1 MPETQ
6 DSADIWRWNAAGVV
20 KHEADPIYGA
30 ASGPYG
36 WGLGPHGL
44 THDGADIRRRN
55 AGYVPSKV
63 QTLLPAYIFIN
74 HRTKSGGMA
83 MEEFSEKE
91 KALLKP
97 FVSNL
102 DKDVF
107 VLKNLPEVVKGA
119 LFSRYSRSSKSLRR
133 VLLDDFILSEELDFD
148 ELLKALPKEGG
159 ESAVATE
166 KAEAFYDR
174 VLVGYGDDSVAELA
188 GAHLALE
195 NVSIVATKIL
205 EDARI
210 GLSPLEKSTRYVYF
224 DEKVNGKWRYYGE
237 PKLMDSEF
245 AEVYV
250 TSCDHS
256 FETYAKLIPKI
267 SDYVRERMPKEEA
280 LSERAY
286 EATVRAKTCDLLRG
300 LLPASTLTNM
310 GFYGNGRGFEYLIT
324 KLYANELAEMRELA
338 KGMET
343 ELKTVIP
350 SFVKRASGKYGKAMG
365 EYVSGISKSME
376 KTANGLPESR
386 KYEEVALVDYDPD
399 AYYKVVA
406 AALYSYT
413 KMTLEELENYAK
425 NLDEEEKKKIIS
437 RYVGERKNRRQKPG
451 RGFERVYYTFEICAN
466 FGCYRDIHRH
476 RVLTQ
481 QRQLLTTHLGY
492 KLPKEV
498 VEAGYEKEF
507 RDSMDVAKNAYGEIA
522 KKHPHEAQYVVPL
535 AYNIRWQMTMNLRE
549 IYHFCELRSTQQG
562 HPDYRSV
569 AQKMY
574 GKVKDVHPLLAEGIS
589 FMDMNEYEFERIEA
603 EKRIDEKLQEI
614 KKKYER

>member
-1 MPETQ
+1 
-6 DSADIWRWNAAGVV
+6 
-20 KHEADPIYGA
+20 
-30 ASGPYG
+30 
-36 WGLGPHGL
+36 
-44 THDGADIRRRN
+44 
-55 AGYVPSKV
+55 
-63 QTLLPAYIFIN
+63 
-74 HRTKSGGMA
+74 

-91 KALLKP
+91 KTLLKP
-97 FVSNL
+97 FVSNF
-102 DKDVF
+102 DRDVF

-119 LFSRYSRSSKSLRR
+119 LFSKYSRSSKSLRR
-133 VLLDDFILSEELDFD
+133 VLLDEFILSRELDFED
-148 ELLKALPKEGG
+148 LLKSLPKEGG

-224 DEKVNGKWRYYGE
+224 DEKVDGKWRYYRE
-237 PKLMDSEF
+237 PALMDSEF
-245 AEVYV
+245 AEIYV

-267 SDYVRERMPKEEA
+267 SDYVRERMPKDES

-324 KLYANELAEMRELA
+324 KLYANGLAEMRGLARAMESELR
-338 KGMET
+338 M
-343 ELKTVIP
+343 VIP
-350 SFVKRASGKYGKAMG
+350 SFVKRAGDKHGKAMG
-365 EYVSGISKSME
+365 DYLSGADRGME
-376 KTANGLPESR
+376 ETARGLSDSR
-386 KYEEVALVDYDPD
+386 KYEEVALVDYDRD
-399 AYYKVVA
+399 AYYKVIA
-406 AALYSYT
+406 ASLYPYT
-413 KMTLEELENYAK
+413 KMTLEELEFYAK
-425 NLDEEEKKKIIS
+425 NLGEEEQRKIIA
-437 RYVGERKNRRQKPG
+437 RYVGERKNRRHRPG

-481 QRQLLTTHLGY
+481 QRQLLTAHLGY
-492 KLPKEV
+492 RLPKEV
-498 VEAGYEKEF
+498 VGAGYEKEF
-507 RDSMDVAKNAYGEIA
+507 RDSMEVARNAYDDIA
-522 KKHPHEAQYVVPL
+522 KKHPKEAQYVVPL

-549 IYHFCELRSTQQG
+549 VYHFCELRSTQQG

-574 GKVKDVHPLLAEGIS
+574 SEVRGVHPLLAEGMG
-589 FMDMNEYEFERIEA
+589 FVDMKEYAFERLEA
-603 EKRIDEKLQEI
+603 EKNIDKKIKEI
-614 KKKYER
+614 KRKYEG